1 LKIIITR
8 AIEEVEERTIKKLRG
23 TWWNV
28 SISALKWM
36 DIISNTYCKYR
47 LVV

>member
-1 LKIIITR
+1 LKINITH
-8 AIEEVEERTIKKLRG
+8 AIEEENEKLRG
-23 TWWNV
+23 IWWNL

>member
-1 LKIIITR
+1 MNEYEMNITH
-8 AIEEVEERTIKKLRG
+8 AIKEVNEGKGKEKLQG

-36 DIISNTYCKYR
+36 DIISNTYC
-47 LVV
+47 